1 MKLSEELRIREV
13 GGRNIVYGS
22 RSSDGQQQV
31 ICLNNSTVWLLEQLS
46 GKEFTLEEAVSL
58 VCSRYNVDMDTARQD
73 ISSVLD
79 IFCANGLLQ
88 K

>member
-22 RSSDGQQQV
+22 RSSDGRQQV
-31 ICLNNSTVWLLEQLS
+31 ICLSNSTVWLLEQLS

>member
-1 MKLSEELRIREV
+1 MKLSEELCIREV
-13 GGRNIVYGS
+13 GGRNIVYGF
-22 RSSDGQQQV
+22 RSSDGQQHV